1 VSLSRPVVNS
11 HPRSAAPR
19 RTPSQSYDSSYVND
33 CKVHIMAVSVC
44 PIATIQAP
52 IERVWFLLSEPTN
65 YDLWWDATT
74 SSINPEGHAH
84 RGQKIYARTR
94 GLSKWWDVNVMVGAV
109 NDDTHEL
116 DLTTKLPLG
125 ITVHNHLNCAAVN
138 SATTRVSFG

>member
-1 VSLSRPVVNS
+1 
-11 HPRSAAPR
+11 
-19 RTPSQSYDSSYVND
+19 
-33 CKVHIMAVSVC
+33 MAVSVC

-52 IERVWFLLSEPTN
+52 GERVWFLLSEPTN

-74 SSINPEGHAH
+74 RSINPEGHAH

-94 GLSKWWDVNVMVGAV
+94 GLGKWWDVNVMVGAV

-125 ITVHNHLNCAAVN
+125 ITVHNHITCAAVN
-138 SATTRVSFG
+138 SATTRVSSETSGSRLYGGHGFSKDLPPSNLRKALREN